1 MVSTDLPGIKR
12 CFVVAGFFFVVV
24 IFIYLFFVVVVAV
37 ISMLLDCIMQL
48 RSYLGHREG
57 FILPVY

>member
-1 MVSTDLPGIKR
+1 MLCCGWV
-12 CFVVAGFFFVVV
+12 FFVVV
-24 IFIYLFFVVVVAV
+24 IFIYLFIFVVVAEHVVEHV